1 MTTSWLCIKLVGDGS
16 ATKLRNLLKADA
28 VLRRM
33 RPITILTSAAED
45 ECGLAIRTCV

>member
-33 RPITILTSAAED
+33 RPITILALGPRMS
-45 ECGLAIRTCV
+45 RRR